1 MVLDNTNT
9 AQLFANAHVGNDLVF
24 VELDIQLLLWCG
36 ESIPRGKKSFAVAA
50 TLLHK
55 HATLLWAS
63 WIVTFSLNVHHFVV
77 GNLFGLHPR

>member
-24 VELDIQLLLWCG
+24 VELDMQLLLWCG

-55 HATLLWAS
+55 HCHI
-63 WIVTFSLNVHHFVV
+63 IVGQLDCYI
-77 GNLFGLHPR
+77 